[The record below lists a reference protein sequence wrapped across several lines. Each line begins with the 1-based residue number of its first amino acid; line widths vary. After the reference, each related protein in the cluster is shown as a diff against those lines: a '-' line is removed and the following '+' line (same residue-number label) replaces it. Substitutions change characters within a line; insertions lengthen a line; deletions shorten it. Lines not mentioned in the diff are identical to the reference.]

1 MQNAQS
7 PSRMESKVTIER
19 LNEISRAVIGAAIEV
34 HKTLGPGLIESVYE
48 ECLKKELELSGI
60 HYQSQVTFP
69 LLYKGMDT
77 GKMFRIDLL
86 VDNEVVVELK
96 AVDELTKLNEVQLVT
111 YLKLLD
117 KRLGL
122 LINFNEVRLID
133 GVRRKVNNL

>member
-1 MQNAQS
+1 
-7 PSRMESKVTIER
+7 MESKVTIER